1 MKNRLNKIINGLLQL
16 TVLCIVLVSSF
27 SCSGKDDPSIK
38 DLEAFN
44 FYNSGNDQRGFAGQ
58 YLKDSLVVGYSQYI
72 QNPDSTKQ
80 SIHVHFEVIAGGGSI
95 DKPDQEIP
103 TNGSVYTKW
112 KTGTATNDQKV
123 TASLFDNSGKL
134 LTRITFTAMAFQ
146 PGRWDEISNFPNGYL
161 NDMATDT
168 VNHLTFMI
176 IGNTLYTEG
185 ENYFNWKK
193 IEIAGNQIYH
203 SIEIDKNG
211 TLYIG
216 SWEGK
221 LFKSTD
227 HGKSF
232 TECTKPIPEYSGY
245 YDLILT
251 SDNTIWVSRFNYP
264 LRFSTDGG
272 NTWKVS
278 ESGLNNSSQSIDV
291 FRLSTG
297 KFITLSFDNISLLE
311 STDGTHWLPVNNKTL
326 YTSRIHVTDKD
337 EIIVMDVT
345 SVANITKSV
354 DGGQTFLQEYSHS
367 VSYGTSPMRD
377 IFSSYKGVNYICMPG
392 AGILKTTDYN
402 SFELIYTNVDIRGLM
417 VDHNGVF
424 FATNKDFNKVYCY
437 K

>member
-1 MKNRLNKIINGLLQL
+1 MKNRITKIINNLLQL
-16 TVLCIVLVSSF
+16 TVLFLVLVSSF
-27 SCSGKDDPSIK
+27 SCSGQDDPSVK

-44 FYNSGNDQRGFAGQ
+44 FYNSGNDQRGFAGM
-58 YLKDSLVVGYSQYI
+58 YLNDSLVVGYNQYI
-72 QNPDSTKQ
+72 LNPDSTVQ
-80 SIHVHFEVIAGGGSI
+80 RIHVHFEVISGGGSI
-95 DKPDQEIP
+95 EKPDQEIP
-103 TNGSVYTKW
+103 VNGSVYTRW

-123 TASLFDNSGKL
+123 TASLFNNSGKL
-134 LTRITFTAMAFQ
+134 LTRVTFTAIAFQ

-161 NDMATDT
+161 NDLATDT

-176 IGNTLYTEG
+176 IGTSLYTEG
-185 ENYFNWKK
+185 ENYFQWDRVKNFV
-193 IEIAGNQIYH
+193 NQNCH
-203 SIEIDKNG
+203 SIEIDTNG

-216 SWEGK
+216 AWDGK

-232 TECTKPIPEYSGY
+232 TECTKPIPEYEGY
-245 YDLILT
+245 FDLIIT

-311 STDGTHWLPVNNKTL
+311 STDGIHWLPVNNKTL
-326 YTSRIHVTDKD
+326 NTARMQVTDKD
-337 EIIVMDVT
+337 EIIMMNVA
-345 SVANITKSV
+345 SSANITKSV
-354 DGGQTFLQEYSHS
+354 DGGKTFTQVYSGN
-367 VSYGTSPMRD
+367 VSYATSPMRD
-377 IFSSYKGVNYICMPG
+377 IFSSYKGVHYICMPG
-392 AGILKTTDYN
+392 AGILKTSDYN
-402 SFELIYTNVDIRGLM
+402 SFESIYSNINIRGLM
-417 VDHNGVF
+417 IDHNGVL
-424 FATNKDFNKVYCY
+424 FATNKDINKVYCY

>member
-1 MKNRLNKIINGLLQL
+1 MKNSFNKIINGLLL
-16 TVLCIVLVSSF
+16 LIVFCMVLISSF
-27 SCSGKDDPSIK
+27 SCSGQADPSIK
-38 DLEAFN
+38 NLEAFN
-44 FYNSGNDQRGFAGQ
+44 FYNSGNDQRGFSGQ
-58 YLKDSLVVGYSQYI
+58 YLNESLVVGYNQYI
-72 QNPDSTKQ
+72 LNQDCTIQ
-80 SIHVHFEVIAGGGSI
+80 RLHVHFEVITGGGSI
-95 DKPDQEIP
+95 DNPDQDIP
-103 TNGSVYTKW
+103 VNGSVYTKW

-134 LTRITFTAMAFQ
+134 LTRITFTALAFQ
-146 PGRWDEISNFPNGYL
+146 PGRWDEISGLQNAYL

-176 IGNTLYTEG
+176 IGATLYTEG
-185 ENYFNWKK
+185 ENYFDWKK
-193 IEIAGNQIYH
+193 VEITGNQIYH
-203 SIEIDKNG
+203 SLEIDKKG

-232 TECTKPIPEYSGY
+232 TECTKPIPGY
-245 YDLILT
+245 NGYFELILT

-311 STDGTHWLPVNNKTL
+311 STDGIHWLPVNNNTL
-326 YTSRIHVTDKD
+326 YTARMHVTDKD
-337 EIIVMDVT
+337 EIIVMDVA
-345 SVANITKSV
+345 SNANIMKSV
-354 DGGQTFLQEYSHS
+354 DAGKTFLKEYSHS
-367 VSYGTSPMRD
+367 VTYGTSPMRN
-377 IFSSYKGVNYICMPG
+377 IFSSYKGVQYICMPG
-392 AGILKTTDYN
+392 AGILKTTDFN
-402 SFELIYTNVDIRGLM
+402 SFELFYSNIYIRGLM
-417 VDHNGVF
+417 VDHNGVL